1 MFGRPLDSLK
11 LDLVTVGTFLS
22 IALTKLKFDDE
33 VSGIVAV
40 VSTSV
45 ACLCVCV
52 LCVCVVCV
60 CV

>member
-1 MFGRPLDSLK
+1 MCSRPLDSLK

-40 VSTSV
+40 VSASV
-45 ACLCVCV
+45 SC
-52 LCVCVVCV
+52 VCV